1 MIFGERGSGKTSRL
15 IKELLDY
22 LNQNPEGV
30 AIFIVP
36 SERYKGFLPPILFK
50 HNRIKVM
57 TWDEF
62 TASKK
67 PYPLKKSKS
76 AVFIDQMDIIL
87 KNQINRHIRAF
98 TLDSEVITLEHLV
111 NEEEKAF
118 IEKKNKDI
126 SSWKEELNRYENISS
141 N

>member
-36 SERYKGFLPPILFK
+36 SERYKDFLPPILSK

-118 IEKKNKDI
+118 IEKNKDI
-126 SSWKEELNRYENISS
+126 SCMEGGVE
-141 N
+141 